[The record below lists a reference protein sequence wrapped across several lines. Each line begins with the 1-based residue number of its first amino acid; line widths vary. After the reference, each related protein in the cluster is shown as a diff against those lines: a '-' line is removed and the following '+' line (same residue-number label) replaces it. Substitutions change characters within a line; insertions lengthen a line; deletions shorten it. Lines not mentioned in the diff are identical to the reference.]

1 MGMTNYI
8 QMDHTVVV
16 SLTFSTDLV
25 ITFSFL
31 LAALGG
37 TDIAGDDAVASSGT
51 SFAWKPVKKK
61 FFQIDKTFTT
71 EKSDIMVKSEVKICN
86 SLE

>member
-8 QMDHTVVV
+8 QMHHTVVV

-37 TDIAGDDAVASSGT
+37 TDIAGDGAVASSGT
-51 SFAWKPVKKK
+51 SFA
-61 FFQIDKTFTT
+61 
-71 EKSDIMVKSEVKICN
+71 
-86 SLE
+86 